1 MKKNQ
6 TANDIKRSPGLMIIL
21 SSISIQSA
29 KKGSD
34 IVVQM
39 PSKKIKHFNTN
50 CRATIGR
57 VAGHG
62 RVDKPFLKLISLL

>member
-21 SSISIQSA
+21 PSISIQSA

-34 IVVQM
+34 IFSGLSTQKCEED
-39 PSKKIKHFNTN
+39 SLHLSIKAGIRENTGIFPPFI
-50 CRATIGR
+50 TIT
-57 VAGHG
+57 VT
-62 RVDKPFLKLISLL
+62 FI